1 MSELV
6 FLFWHWWVIGL
17 VLLVVEILT
26 PGFFFLWMAVSGFIT
41 GCLLW
46 LVPSISL
53 NTQLFVF
60 SIMSIVTISVWK
72 LYIKKHP
79 IETDHPLLNQRGSQ
93 YIGRVFS
100 LVEPIT
106 NGQGKIKV
114 DDSLWK
120 VHGEDCDI
128 NTKVKVTAVLG
139 TVFEVEKIG

>member
-1 MSELV
+1 MTELV
-6 FLFWHWWVIGL
+6 FVFWHWWVIAL

-41 GCLLW
+41 GALVW

-53 NTQLFVF
+53 NSQLFVF
-60 SIMSIVTISVWK
+60 SIMSVVTISAWK
-72 LYIKKHP
+72 FYVKKHP
-79 IETDHPLLNQRGSQ
+79 IETDHPLLNQRGAQ

-100 LVEPIT
+100 LYEPII

-114 DDSLWK
+114 DDSIWK

-128 NTKVKVTAVLG
+128 NSKVKVIAVRG
-139 TVFEVEKIG
+139 TVFDVEKVQ